1 MRDVFKEFASKNY
14 LLERK
19 SVVDRYKINNR
30 LSTKEPL
37 PFAKNHDP
45 IKEIN
50 FEYYNKLK
58 ELCNEVNIE
67 YAYCVANEFKAFTY
81 RHQQLLQS
89 NNIDNKLEHSK
100 LSKLFNNSI
109 PDYYFYIGN
118 NPHLIDNDKLVETR
132 KEIEKF
138 FGPTTNI
145 SVPIGDTIVSNTK
158 KEQTIEANDQ
168 SLKIMSRMIAIL
180 ILVALIIFIIQMG
193 G

>member
-1 MRDVFKEFASKNY
+1 MKDVFKEFASKNY

-19 SVVDRYKINNR
+19 AAVDLYKINNK

-37 PFAKNHDP
+37 PFAKNHEP

-67 YAYCVANEFKAFTY
+67 YAYCVANESKAFTH

-89 NNIDNKLEHSK
+89 NDIDNKLEYSK
-100 LSKLFNNSI
+100 LSKLFNDSI

-132 KEIEKF
+132 KEVEKF
-138 FGPTTNI
+138 FGTTTNI
-145 SVPIGDTIVSNTK
+145 SVSLGDNTVNTSK
-158 KEQTIEANDQ
+158 QDYIIEVT
-168 SLKIMSRMIAIL
+168 LIIMSIMIAISLLAVL
-180 ILVALIIFIIQMG
+180 ILFIIQMG
-193 G
+193 L